1 LSAPVSTAAAGYLA
15 QLAGRERLLVLVAP
29 DPRDRSFQ
37 AMMSLLS
44 RDAYCELS
52 ERQVRLLLVV
62 VAPAPG
68 GVAGGALNATLR
80 RVSHTGRP
88 LDEPLPAS
96 APVRAAL
103 AAMRLDPRRF
113 GMALLRKT
121 LQVERRL
128 VTPVRFQS
136 LLRAID
142 VMPARRRERLGRRG
156 WAQRCRETADATAA
170 RAAPAASAGATPGA
184 ARSPHRV
191 PPPPPARMNVPQV
204 PPTLAPV
211 APPAS
216 RVPPAFRTPV
226 APPASRAPA
235 APPPSRAPVAPPD
248 FRAPVAHPPSRAP
261 VDAQRGCGRG
271 NPAIRFGKTRGSA
284 PSKQCHQHRG
294 RPHLLSHIFRV
305 TLLQKAVV
313 GVPPSYTLMV
323 QLATISGQDRTLHMH
338 RGSGSR
344 HVNLSKSQTFVSMP
358 RPHCYSTWLLVTSS
372 QVEVHWFSVGTKPLK
387 ARCELHPRLTSGRAS
402 QELKCQ
408 NSNFNSAVHAPSVIK
423 TSTALCKIII
433 KVYRL
438 IKGISTIPCLFEK
451 ESTLN
456 LTVCTEQQPNILKFR
471 FDLRAQ
477 KLVLGAPAE
486 EDAAYRA
493 QKFVVKGRE
502 CELALR
508 KVSVLALLGNASVS
522 TLRIDHHHTGHAEQ
536 VALNVRNELITF
548 EMLGALRHEFGL
560 PHATYRL
567 VLTDYD
573 MRATARFENP
583 VPLDTLLR
591 VLDQMPSRL
600 HELAL
605 ETGARAR
612 CGSSRGAAGN
622 ALVHLLSRFHSKKRL
637 FVISS
642 PGKREHSYVQQLHA
656 LRGQACSLGLR
667 HVVVIQLLGLD
678 QDVHGQLEIYSA
690 NGKPHAVEREM
701 LDSVMARN
709 LRAHFGLR
717 EDYFS
722 MVLVSKEGEVTSWF
736 PSAMWSMAIVYDLID
751 SSPSRQHEMALQ
763 QSSGLRCP
771 ERVSAG

>member
-1 LSAPVSTAAAGYLA
+1 METRALPIHLFIIIILITTTRLPPVCLSAPVSTAAAGYLA

-170 RAAPAASAGATPGA
+170 RAAPAASAGVTPGA

-216 RVPPAFRTPV
+216 RVPPASRASAAPPASRAPV

-235 APPPSRAPVAPPD
+235 TPPPSRAPVAPP
-248 FRAPVAHPPSRAP
+248 PSRAP
-261 VDAQRGCGRG
+261 VGAQRGCGRG
-271 NPAIRFGKTRGSA
+271 EACGGDGGGGAGVAGIARGGGGGGAGGDAEAAGSGAAPLSA
-284 PSKQCHQHRG
+284 FLQHFRG
-294 RPHLLSHIFRV
+294 RR
-305 TLLQKAVV
+305 
-313 GVPPSYTLMV
+313 
-323 QLATISGQDRTLHMH
+323 
-338 RGSGSR
+338 
-344 HVNLSKSQTFVSMP
+344 
-358 RPHCYSTWLLVTSS
+358 
-372 QVEVHWFSVGTKPLK
+372 
-387 ARCELHPRLTSGRAS
+387 RL
-402 QELKCQ
+402 
-408 NSNFNSAVHAPSVIK
+408 
-423 TSTALCKIII
+423 
-433 KVYRL
+433 
-438 IKGISTIPCLFEK
+438 
-451 ESTLN
+451 
-456 LTVCTEQQPNILKFR
+456 
-471 FDLRAQ
+471 
-477 KLVLGAPAE
+477 LVLGAPAE

-622 ALVHLLSRFHSKKRL
+622 ALVQLLSRFHSKKRL

-771 ERVSAG
+771 ERVSAGKARF

>member
-1 LSAPVSTAAAGYLA
+1 METRALPIHLLSILIILITTTRLPPVCLAAPAPAAAAGYLA
-15 QLAGRERLLVLVAP
+15 QLAGRERLWVLVAP

-37 AMMSLLS
+37 AMMSLMS

-62 VAPAPG
+62 VTPAPG

-128 VTPVRFQS
+128 VTPVRFQA

-156 WAQRCRETADATAA
+156 WAQRCRETADAPAA
-170 RAAPAASAGATPGA
+170 RAAPAASAGAPPGA
-184 ARSPHRV
+184 ARSAHRV
-191 PPPPPARMNVPQV
+191 PPPPPARMNVPRV

-211 APPAS
+211 APPAP
-216 RVPPAFRTPV
+216 RV
-226 APPASRAPA
+226 PPASRAPVA
-235 APPPSRAPVAPPD
+235 PAASRVPVAPAAPRVPPASRAPVAPPPSRAPMG
-248 FRAPVAHPPSRAP
+248 
-261 VDAQRGCGRG
+261 AQRGCGRG
-271 NPAIRFGKTRGSA
+271 EACGGGDGGAGVAGSA
-284 PSKQCHQHRG
+284 RGGGGGGGAEAAGSGAAALSAFLQHFRG
-294 RPHLLSHIFRV
+294 RR
-305 TLLQKAVV
+305 
-313 GVPPSYTLMV
+313 
-323 QLATISGQDRTLHMH
+323 
-338 RGSGSR
+338 
-344 HVNLSKSQTFVSMP
+344 
-358 RPHCYSTWLLVTSS
+358 
-372 QVEVHWFSVGTKPLK
+372 
-387 ARCELHPRLTSGRAS
+387 RL
-402 QELKCQ
+402 
-408 NSNFNSAVHAPSVIK
+408 
-423 TSTALCKIII
+423 
-433 KVYRL
+433 
-438 IKGISTIPCLFEK
+438 
-451 ESTLN
+451 
-456 LTVCTEQQPNILKFR
+456 
-471 FDLRAQ
+471 
-477 KLVLGAPAE
+477 LVLGAPAE

-493 QKFVVKGRE
+493 QKFALKGRE

-508 KVSVLALLGNASVS
+508 KVSVLALLGNASMS

-536 VALNVRNELITF
+536 VALNVRNELISF

-567 VLTDYD
+567 VLADYD
-573 MRATARFENP
+573 MRATAHFENP

-591 VLDQMPSRL
+591 VLDQLPSRL
-600 HELAL
+600 QELAL

-612 CGSSRGAAGN
+612 CGSGRGAAGN
-622 ALVHLLSRFHSKKRL
+622 ALAHLLSRFHSKKRL

-678 QDVHGQLEIYSA
+678 QDVHGQLEIYPA

-701 LDSVMARN
+701 IDSVMARN

-771 ERVSAG
+771 ERVSAGKARF